1 MNIIITRINQTAMS
15 VTWTLI
21 PITLAQGKI
30 LHYIVTYSAQLSK
43 GQTNINYVHVSAN
56 ESIVTIGGLQA
67 SVSYIVTISAV
78 TSVGEGNSS
87 EPVIIEL
94 LDNSGIVD

>member
-15 VTWTLI
+15 VTWILI

-30 LHYIVTYSAQLSK
+30 LHYIVTYFAQLST
-43 GQTNINYVHVSAN
+43 GQANINYVNVSAN
-56 ESIVTIGGLQA
+56 ENTVNIGGLKA

-87 EPVIIEL
+87 EPVIIEP
-94 LDNSGIVD
+94 LDNTGIVD